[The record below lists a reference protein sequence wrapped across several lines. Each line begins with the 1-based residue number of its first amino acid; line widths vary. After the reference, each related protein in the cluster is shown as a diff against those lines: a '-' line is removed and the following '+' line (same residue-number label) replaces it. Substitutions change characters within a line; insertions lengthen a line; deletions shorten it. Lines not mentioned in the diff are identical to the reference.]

1 MSTNVAAEALYD
13 RDDARQLLDTEL
25 QDTAYQ
31 RPFTGPLRE
40 AVEDLFTW
48 LEERA
53 LSIGGFEVPY
63 GPLLVLAVV
72 VAAAVITVLVV
83 RPRLQRSSVTESA
96 VDIDPQ
102 ITAAQLRSRAAGHAA
117 TGDFNSAAQDS
128 FRALVR
134 GAEERGALPAQ
145 EGRTATEIATTLS
158 TSYAVHAREL
168 RLAAETF
175 NRSAYGSALLSEPD
189 YRSVNQL
196 DQRIQAS
203 MQGPAQAAKWPDAA
217 VPQ

>member
-1 MSTNVAAEALYD
+1 MSSDLAAEALYD
-13 RDDARQLLDTEL
+13 RDDARRLLDTEL
-25 QDTAYQ
+25 QDPAYQ

-48 LEERA
+48 LGERA
-53 LSIGGFEVPY
+53 FSIGGFEVPY

-83 RPRLQRSSVTESA
+83 RPRLQRSAATESA
-96 VDIDPQ
+96 VVIDPQ
-102 ITAAQLRSRAAGHAA
+102 ISAAQLRSRAAGHVAA
-117 TGDFNSAAQDS
+117 GDFNSAAQDA

-134 GAEERGALPAQ
+134 SAEESGALPAQ
-145 EGRTATEIATTLS
+145 EGRTATEIANTLS
-158 TSYAVHAREL
+158 TSYAAHAREL
-168 RLAAETF
+168 HLAAETF

-189 YRSVNQL
+189 YRSVSQL

-203 MQGPAQAAKWPDAA
+203 TQEPATAANGPDAA
-217 VPQ
+217 VRQ